1 MDICELDDHKIRVL
15 RSDEWC
21 GKEFVWPI
29 EHSDEIERCRSMG
42 KSYGMDANG
51 KHLIHMCDVDTELRC
66 SESDVS
72 VVCPKMGESVG
83 DGLGSVGDGLGSVG
97 DGLGSVGNDASTTL
111 ILLGKDEWCGSLFN
125 DGPLTMEEMD
135 QCRTMAVSLGT
146 DEQGQLLVHRCGVDE
161 NNKCVV
167 QGEIATNRSRLVC
180 SRVSTQTA

>member
-1 MDICELDDHKIRVL
+1 MCTSDVELTLPTLLSIMDVCELDDHKIRVL

-29 EHSDEIERCRSMG
+29 EHSNEIERCRSMG

-83 DGLGSVGDGLGSVG
+83 DGLGSALVMVLD
-97 DGLGSVGNDASTTL
+97 
-111 ILLGKDEWCGSLFN
+111 
-125 DGPLTMEEMD
+125 
-135 QCRTMAVSLGT
+135 
-146 DEQGQLLVHRCGVDE
+146 LLVMVLDL
-161 NNKCVV
+161 
-167 QGEIATNRSRLVC
+167 LVTM
-180 SRVSTQTA
+180 RVLL